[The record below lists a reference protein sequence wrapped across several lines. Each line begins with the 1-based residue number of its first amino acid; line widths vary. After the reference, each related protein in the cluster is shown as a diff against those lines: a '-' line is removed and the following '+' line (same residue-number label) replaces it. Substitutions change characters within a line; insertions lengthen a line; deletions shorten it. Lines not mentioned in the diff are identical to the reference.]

1 MQTSTKNSGVFYIIT
16 LWLIGITRWG
26 GFEIILGQ
34 TIRDDG
40 QDMFFFSCLL
50 VVQEKL
56 LFNIEP

>member
-40 QDMFFFSCLL
+40 QDMFFFPA
-50 VVQEKL
+50 
-56 LFNIEP
+56 F